1 MAKEEQ
7 TKEQTK
13 QSAAQIS
20 EQEQLE
26 AAAGEHT
33 QEQPEAAAGEQ
44 MQEQPEAAAGEHT
57 QEQPEE
63 ISSNKAPET
72 EPVRAVFGVS
82 SDGGTDVRPRFG
94 NDKYSLLWGI
104 LSFFAPIVAYALRN
118 LWRANYPMR
127 SKSMLIGS
135 ILGIVFYV
143 ALFITAIALIVTR
156 FALSKQFM

>member
-1 MAKEEQ
+1 MTKEEQ

-20 EQEQLE
+20 ELEQPE
-26 AAAGEHT
+26 AAAVEQAQG
-33 QEQPEAAAGEQ
+33 QPEAAAGEQ
-44 MQEQPEAAAGEHT
+44 MQEQPG
-57 QEQPEE
+57 
-63 ISSNKAPET
+63 SSNQTPET

-156 FALSKQFM
+156 FALSKQYM

>member
-1 MAKEEQ
+1 M
-7 TKEQTK
+7 
-13 QSAAQIS
+13 
-20 EQEQLE
+20 
-26 AAAGEHT
+26 

-44 MQEQPEAAAGEHT
+44 MQEQPG
-57 QEQPEE
+57 
-63 ISSNKAPET
+63 SSNQTPEA

-156 FALSKQFM
+156 FALSKQYM

>member
-1 MAKEEQ
+1 MTKEEQ

-20 EQEQLE
+20 EPEQPEE
-26 AAAGEHT
+26 AAVEQAQG
-33 QEQPEAAAGEQ
+33 QPEAAAGEQ
-44 MQEQPEAAAGEHT
+44 MQEQPG
-57 QEQPEE
+57 
-63 ISSNKAPET
+63 SSNQTPEA
-72 EPVRAVFGVS
+72 EQVRAVFGVS

-156 FALSKQFM
+156 FALSKQYM

>member
-1 MAKEEQ
+1 MTKEEQ

-63 ISSNKAPET
+63 ISSNQAPET
-72 EPVRAVFGVS
+72 EQVRAVFGVS

-143 ALFITAIALIVTR
+143 ALFITAIALIVMR

>member
-1 MAKEEQ
+1 MTKEEQ

-20 EQEQLE
+20 EP
-26 AAAGEHT
+26 
-33 QEQPEAAAGEQ
+33 EQPEAAAGEQ
-44 MQEQPEAAAGEHT
+44 MQEQPEAAAGEQM
-57 QEQPEE
+57 QEQSEE
-63 ISSNKAPET
+63 ISSNQAPET
-72 EPVRAVFGVS
+72 EQVRAVFGVS

-135 ILGIVFYV
+135 ILGIVFYA
-143 ALFITAIALIVTR
+143 ALFITAVALIVTR

>member
-1 MAKEEQ
+1 MTKEEQ

-13 QSAAQIS
+13 QSAAQIP
-20 EQEQLE
+20 EP
-26 AAAGEHT
+26 
-33 QEQPEAAAGEQ
+33 EQPEEAASEQ

-63 ISSNKAPET
+63 ISSNQAPET
-72 EPVRAVFGVS
+72 ESVRAVFGVS

-118 LWRANYPMR
+118 LWCANYPMR

-156 FALSKQFM
+156 FALSKQYM

>member
-1 MAKEEQ
+1 MTKEEQ
-7 TKEQTK
+7 TKEQTE
-13 QSAAQIS
+13 QPAAQIS
-20 EQEQLE
+20 EPELLE
-26 AAAGEHT
+26 
-33 QEQPEAAAGEQ
+33 EAFDAQAQG
-44 MQEQPEAAAGEHT
+44 QPEAAAGEHT
-57 QEQPEE
+57 QEQPG
-63 ISSNKAPET
+63 SSNQTPET
-72 EPVRAVFGVS
+72 EQVRAVFGVS

>member
-1 MAKEEQ
+1 MTKEEQ

-20 EQEQLE
+20 EPEQPEE
-26 AAAGEHT
+26 AAVEQAQG
-33 QEQPEAAAGEQ
+33 QPEAAAGEQ
-44 MQEQPEAAAGEHT
+44 MQEQPG
-57 QEQPEE
+57 
-63 ISSNKAPET
+63 SSNQTPEA
-72 EPVRAVFGVS
+72 EQVRAVFGVS

-94 NDKYSLLWGI
+94 TDKYSLLWGI
-104 LSFFAPIVAYALRN
+104 LSFFAPIVAYAVRN

-156 FALSKQFM
+156 FALSKQYM

>member
-1 MAKEEQ
+1 MTKEEQ

-20 EQEQLE
+20 E
-26 AAAGEHT
+26 

-44 MQEQPEAAAGEHT
+44 MQEQPEAAAGEQM
-57 QEQPEE
+57 QEQPG
-63 ISSNKAPET
+63 SSNQTPEA
-72 EPVRAVFGVS
+72 EQVRAVFGVS

-156 FALSKQFM
+156 FALSKQYM

>member
-1 MAKEEQ
+1 MTKEEQ

-20 EQEQLE
+20 EP
-26 AAAGEHT
+26 
-33 QEQPEAAAGEQ
+33 EQPEAAAGEQ
-44 MQEQPEAAAGEHT
+44 MQKQSEAAADEHT

-63 ISSNKAPET
+63 ISSNQAPET
-72 EPVRAVFGVS
+72 EKVRAVFGVS

>member
-1 MAKEEQ
+1 MTKEEQ

-13 QSAAQIS
+13 QSAAQIP

-33 QEQPEAAAGEQ
+33 QEQPEAAAGE
-44 MQEQPEAAAGEHT
+44 HT

-63 ISSNKAPET
+63 ISSNQAPET
-72 EPVRAVFGVS
+72 EQVRAVFGVS

-135 ILGIVFYV
+135 ILGIVFYA

-156 FALSKQFM
+156 FALSKQYM

>member
-1 MAKEEQ
+1 MTKEEQ

-13 QSAAQIS
+13 QSAAQIPEP
-20 EQEQLE
+20 EQPEE
-26 AAAGEHT
+26 AAGEQM

-44 MQEQPEAAAGEHT
+44 MQEQPG
-57 QEQPEE
+57 
-63 ISSNKAPET
+63 SSNQMPEA
-72 EPVRAVFGVS
+72 EQVRAVFGVS

-135 ILGIVFYV
+135 VLGIVFYV

>member
-1 MAKEEQ
+1 MTKEEK
-7 TKEQTK
+7 TKEQTE
-13 QSAAQIS
+13 QPAAQIS
-20 EQEQLE
+20 EPELSEEASDEQAQGQPE

-33 QEQPEAAAGEQ
+33 QEQPEAAAGE
-44 MQEQPEAAAGEHT
+44 HT
-57 QEQPEE
+57 QEQPE
-63 ISSNKAPET
+63 SSNQTPEA
-72 EPVRAVFGVS
+72 EQVRAVFGVS

>member
-1 MAKEEQ
+1 MTKEEQ

-20 EQEQLE
+20 EPEQPEE
-26 AAAGEHT
+26 AAVEQAQG
-33 QEQPEAAAGEQ
+33 QPEAAAGEQ
-44 MQEQPEAAAGEHT
+44 MQEQPG
-57 QEQPEE
+57 
-63 ISSNKAPET
+63 SSNQTPEA
-72 EPVRAVFGVS
+72 EQVRAVFGVS

-135 ILGIVFYV
+135 ILGIVFYA

-156 FALSKQFM
+156 FALSKQYM

>member
-1 MAKEEQ
+1 MTKEEQ

-20 EQEQLE
+20 E
-26 AAAGEHT
+26 
-33 QEQPEAAAGEQ
+33 PEK
-44 MQEQPEAAAGEHT
+44 PEAAAGEHT

-63 ISSNKAPET
+63 ISSNQAPET

-135 ILGIVFYV
+135 ILGIVFYA

-156 FALSKQFM
+156 FALSKQYM

>member
-1 MAKEEQ
+1 MTKEEQ

-20 EQEQLE
+20 EPEQPEE
-26 AAAGEHT
+26 AAVEQAQG
-33 QEQPEAAAGEQ
+33 QPEAAASEQ
-44 MQEQPEAAAGEHT
+44 MQEQPG
-57 QEQPEE
+57 
-63 ISSNKAPET
+63 SSNQTPEA
-72 EPVRAVFGVS
+72 EQVRAVFGVS

-156 FALSKQFM
+156 FALSKQYM

>member
-1 MAKEEQ
+1 MTKEEQ

-20 EQEQLE
+20 E
-26 AAAGEHT
+26 

-44 MQEQPEAAAGEHT
+44 MQEQPEAAAGEQM
-57 QEQPEE
+57 QEQSEE
-63 ISSNKAPET
+63 ISSNQAPET
-72 EPVRAVFGVS
+72 EQVRAVFGVS

-135 ILGIVFYV
+135 ILGIVFY
-143 ALFITAIALIVTR
+143 AARFITAIALIVTR

>member
-1 MAKEEQ
+1 MTKEEQ

-13 QSAAQIS
+13 QSAAQIPEPELS
-20 EQEQLE
+20 EE
-26 AAAGEHT
+26 ASDAQAQG
-33 QEQPEAAAGEQ
+33 
-44 MQEQPEAAAGEHT
+44 QPEAAAGEHT

-63 ISSNKAPET
+63 ISSNQAPET
-72 EPVRAVFGVS
+72 EQVRAVFGVS

-143 ALFITAIALIVTR
+143 ALFITAIALIVIR
-156 FALSKQFM
+156 FKMVK

>member
-1 MAKEEQ
+1 MTKEEQ

-20 EQEQLE
+20 EQEQPE

-33 QEQPEAAAGEQ
+33 QEQPEAAAGE
-44 MQEQPEAAAGEHT
+44 HT
-57 QEQPEE
+57 HEQPEE
-63 ISSNKAPET
+63 ISSNKAPEA
-72 EPVRAVFGVS
+72 EPVRAVFGMS
-82 SDGGTDVRPRFG
+82 SDGGMDVRPRLG

>member
-1 MAKEEQ
+1 MTKEEQ

-33 QEQPEAAAGEQ
+33 QEQPEEATAEQ
-44 MQEQPEAAAGEHT
+44 AR
-57 QEQPEE
+57 EQPEE

-72 EPVRAVFGVS
+72 EQVRAVFGVS

>member
-1 MAKEEQ
+1 MTKEEQ

-13 QSAAQIS
+13 QSAAQIPEP
-20 EQEQLE
+20 EQPEE
-26 AAAGEHT
+26 AAVEQAQG
-33 QEQPEAAAGEQ
+33 QPEAAAGEQ
-44 MQEQPEAAAGEHT
+44 MQEQPG
-57 QEQPEE
+57 
-63 ISSNKAPET
+63 SSNQTPEA
-72 EPVRAVFGVS
+72 EQVRAVFGVS

>member
-1 MAKEEQ
+1 MTKEET

-20 EQEQLE
+20 EQEQ
-26 AAAGEHT
+26 
-33 QEQPEAAAGEQ
+33 PEEAAGEQ
-44 MQEQPEAAAGEHT
+44 MQEQPEAAAGEQM
-57 QEQPEE
+57 QEQSG
-63 ISSNKAPET
+63 SSNQTPEA

>member
-1 MAKEEQ
+1 MTKEEK
-7 TKEQTK
+7 TKEQTE
-13 QSAAQIS
+13 QPAAQI
-20 EQEQLE
+20 
-26 AAAGEHT
+26 
-33 QEQPEAAAGEQ
+33 PE
-44 MQEQPEAAAGEHT
+44 QEQPEAAAGEHT

-63 ISSNKAPET
+63 ISSNQAPET
-72 EPVRAVFGVS
+72 EQVRAVFGAS

>member
-1 MAKEEQ
+1 MTKEEQ

-20 EQEQLE
+20 E
-26 AAAGEHT
+26 

-44 MQEQPEAAAGEHT
+44 MQEQPEAAAGEQM
-57 QEQPEE
+57 QEQPG
-63 ISSNKAPET
+63 SSNQMPEA
-72 EPVRAVFGVS
+72 EQVRAVFGVS

-156 FALSKQFM
+156 FALSKQYM

>member
-1 MAKEEQ
+1 MTKEEQ
-7 TKEQTK
+7 TKEQPK

-20 EQEQLE
+20 E
-26 AAAGEHT
+26 

-44 MQEQPEAAAGEHT
+44 MQEQSEAAAGEQM
-57 QEQPEE
+57 QEQPG
-63 ISSNKAPET
+63 SSNQTPEA
-72 EPVRAVFGVS
+72 EQVRAVFGVS

-94 NDKYSLLWGI
+94 NDKCSLLWGI

-135 ILGIVFYV
+135 ILGIVFYA

-156 FALSKQFM
+156 FALSKQYM

>member
-13 QSAAQIS
+13 QSAAQI
-20 EQEQLE
+20 
-26 AAAGEHT
+26 
-33 QEQPEAAAGEQ
+33 PEP
-44 MQEQPEAAAGEHT
+44 EQPEAAAGEHT
-57 QEQPEE
+57 QEQPG
-63 ISSNKAPET
+63 SSNQTPEA

>member
-1 MAKEEQ
+1 MAKEEK
-7 TKEQTK
+7 TKEQAEL
-13 QSAAQIS
+13 SAAQIS
-20 EQEQLE
+20 ESEQPEEAAAEQAQEQLE

-33 QEQPEAAAGEQ
+33 QEQPEAAAGE
-44 MQEQPEAAAGEHT
+44 HT

-63 ISSNKAPET
+63 ISSNQAPET
-72 EPVRAVFGVS
+72 EQVRAVFGMS

>member
-33 QEQPEAAAGEQ
+33 QEQPE
-44 MQEQPEAAAGEHT
+44 EAAAEQA

-63 ISSNKAPET
+63 ISSNKAPEA
-72 EPVRAVFGVS
+72 EPVRAVFGMS

>member
-1 MAKEEQ
+1 MTKEEQ

-20 EQEQLE
+20 EPEQPEE
-26 AAAGEHT
+26 AAVEQAQG
-33 QEQPEAAAGEQ
+33 QPEAAAGEQ
-44 MQEQPEAAAGEHT
+44 MQEQPG
-57 QEQPEE
+57 
-63 ISSNKAPET
+63 SSNQTPEA
-72 EPVRAVFGVS
+72 EQVRAVFGVS

>member
-1 MAKEEQ
+1 MTKEEQ

-20 EQEQLE
+20 EPEQPEE
-26 AAAGEHT
+26 AAVEQAQG
-33 QEQPEAAAGEQ
+33 QPEAAAGEQ
-44 MQEQPEAAAGEHT
+44 MQEQPG
-57 QEQPEE
+57 
-63 ISSNKAPET
+63 SSNQTPEA
-72 EPVRAVFGVS
+72 EQVRAVFGVS

-156 FALSKQFM
+156 FAMSKQFM

>member
-1 MAKEEQ
+1 MTKEEQ

-13 QSAAQIS
+13 QSAAQIP

-33 QEQPEAAAGEQ
+33 QEQPEAAAGE
-44 MQEQPEAAAGEHT
+44 HT

-63 ISSNKAPET
+63 ISSNQAPET
-72 EPVRAVFGVS
+72 EQVRAVFGVS

-143 ALFITAIALIVTR
+143 ALFITAIALIVIR
-156 FALSKQFM
+156 FKMVK

>member
-1 MAKEEQ
+1 MTKEEQ

-13 QSAAQIS
+13 QSAGQIS
-20 EQEQLE
+20 EPEQPE
-26 AAAGEHT
+26 EAAGEQM

-44 MQEQPEAAAGEHT
+44 MQEQPG
-57 QEQPEE
+57 
-63 ISSNKAPET
+63 SSNQTPEA
-72 EPVRAVFGVS
+72 EQVRAVFGVS

-156 FALSKQFM
+156 FALSKQYM

>member
-1 MAKEEQ
+1 MTKEEQ

-20 EQEQLE
+20 EQEQ
-26 AAAGEHT
+26 
-33 QEQPEAAAGEQ
+33 PEAAAGEQ
-44 MQEQPEAAAGEHT
+44 MQEQPEAAVGEQM
-57 QEQPEE
+57 QEQPG
-63 ISSNKAPET
+63 SSNQTPEA
-72 EPVRAVFGVS
+72 EQVRAVFGVS

-156 FALSKQFM
+156 FALSKQYM

>member
-1 MAKEEQ
+1 MTKEEQ

-13 QSAAQIS
+13 QSAAQIP
-20 EQEQLE
+20 E
-26 AAAGEHT
+26 
-33 QEQPEAAAGEQ
+33 QEQPEAAG
-44 MQEQPEAAAGEHT
+44 GEHT

-63 ISSNKAPET
+63 ISSNQTPET
-72 EPVRAVFGVS
+72 EQVRAVFGVS

>member
-1 MAKEEQ
+1 MTKEEQ

-20 EQEQLE
+20 E
-26 AAAGEHT
+26 

-44 MQEQPEAAAGEHT
+44 MQEQPEAAAGEQM
-57 QEQPEE
+57 QEQPG
-63 ISSNKAPET
+63 SSNQTPEA

-94 NDKYSLLWGI
+94 NDKYSLLRGI
-104 LSFFAPIVAYALRN
+104 LSFVAPIGAYALRN
-118 LWRANYPMR
+118 LWRANDPMR
-127 SKSMLIGS
+127 SKSLLIGS

-156 FALSKQFM
+156 FALSKQYM

>member
-1 MAKEEQ
+1 MTKEEQ
-7 TKEQTK
+7 TKEQTE
-13 QSAAQIS
+13 QPAAQIS
-20 EQEQLE
+20 EPELSEEASDEQ
-26 AAAGEHT
+26 AQG
-33 QEQPEAAAGEQ
+33 
-44 MQEQPEAAAGEHT
+44 QPEAAAGEHT
-57 QEQPEE
+57 QEQPE
-63 ISSNKAPET
+63 SSNQTPEA

>member
-7 TKEQTK
+7 TKEQTE
-13 QSAAQIS
+13 QPAAQIS

-33 QEQPEAAAGEQ
+33 QEQPEAAAGE
-44 MQEQPEAAAGEHT
+44 HT
-57 QEQPEE
+57 QEQPG
-63 ISSNKAPET
+63 SSNQTPEA

>member
-1 MAKEEQ
+1 MTKEEQ

-13 QSAAQIS
+13 QS
-20 EQEQLE
+20 
-26 AAAGEHT
+26 
-33 QEQPEAAAGEQ
+33 EQ
-44 MQEQPEAAAGEHT
+44 MQEQPG
-57 QEQPEE
+57 
-63 ISSNKAPET
+63 SSNQTPEA

-82 SDGGTDVRPRFG
+82 SDGGTDVRSRFG

-156 FALSKQFM
+156 FALSKQYM